1 MADINTEAV
10 EFVLM
15 QDYHLPAVFE
25 LEESLFAGEE
35 WSRDQFYS
43 ELALMPESRMYWV
56 ALDNKRVVGYFGEM
70 IVDDFADIATVALA
84 PEYRRRGIATRMFEI
99 MQAEAVRRGATRM
112 LLEVRTNNTAA
123 IELYKKLNFDII
135 AERPNYYGP
144 GLSAYLMQLKSLVSH
159 D

>member
-1 MADINTEAV
+1 MADTMANI
-10 EFVLM
+10 EFALM
-15 QDYHLPAVFE
+15 QDYHLPTVFE

-43 ELALMPESRMYWV
+43 ELALVPASRMYWV
-56 ALDNKRVVGYFGEM
+56 ALHDKRVIGYFGEM

-84 PEYRRRGIATRMFEI
+84 PEYRRQGIATRMVDTMI
-99 MQAEAVRRGATRM
+99 AEAVRRGATRM
-112 LLEVRTNNTAA
+112 LLEVRTDNTAA
-123 IELYKKLNFDII
+123 IALYKKLGFDFI

-144 GLSAYLMQLKSLVSH
+144 GLSAYVMERKNLVSN

>member
-1 MADINTEAV
+1 MADALTDI

-25 LEESLFAGEE
+25 MEETLFAGEE

-56 ALDNKRVVGYFGEM
+56 ALHNKRVVGYFGEM
-70 IVDDFADIATVALA
+70 IVDDFADIATLAVA
-84 PEYRRRGIATRMFEI
+84 PECRRHGVAGRMI
-99 MQAEAVRRGATRM
+99 DTMIAEAVRRGAVRM
-112 LLEVRTNNTAA
+112 LLEVRTDNAAA
-123 IELYKKLNFDII
+123 IALYKKHGFVII

-144 GLSAYLMQLKSLVSH
+144 GLAAFMMERNDLGGRDV
-159 D
+159 

>member
-1 MADINTEAV
+1 MADALTDV

-15 QDYHLPAVFE
+15 QDYHLPAVFAM
-25 LEESLFAGEE
+25 EEALFAGEE

-56 ALDNKRVVGYFGEM
+56 ALHDKRVIGYFGEM
-70 IVDDFADIATVALA
+70 IVDDFADIATVAIA
-84 PEYRRRGIATRMFEI
+84 PEFRRRGIATRMIDI
-99 MQAEAVRRGATRM
+99 MIAEAVRRGATRM
-112 LLEVRTNNTAA
+112 LLEVRVDNTAA
-123 IELYKKLNFDII
+123 IALYKKYGFDFI

-144 GLSAYLMQLKSLVSH
+144 GISAYVMELKNLGATH